1 MGFCQGCPTPA
12 GLPHPGRLY
21 STIDRPV
28 PSDLSV
34 PDDPTV
40 VAEWRPPLSS
50 VLSPADTEWRPGC
63 VIRPATTAD
72 AAAIAKVQGV
82 SRRSPTGGA
91 ERTIDGFR
99 PRALAK
105 VPDTLVACD
114 WTGAAGYGGGS
125 IVGVRTANARVLS
138 QFQPCLGEPQCDNRG
153 GGHFR
158 KLD

>member
-1 MGFCQGCPTPA
+1 MPRPSLRSEAYHDDPGTT
-12 GLPHPGRLY
+12 GLP
-21 STIDRPV
+21 
-28 PSDLSV
+28 
-34 PDDPTV
+34 PTF
-40 VAEWRPPLSS
+40 L
-50 VLSPADTEWRPGC
+50 
-63 VIRPATTAD
+63 
-72 AAAIAKVQGV
+72 
-82 SRRSPTGGA
+82 A